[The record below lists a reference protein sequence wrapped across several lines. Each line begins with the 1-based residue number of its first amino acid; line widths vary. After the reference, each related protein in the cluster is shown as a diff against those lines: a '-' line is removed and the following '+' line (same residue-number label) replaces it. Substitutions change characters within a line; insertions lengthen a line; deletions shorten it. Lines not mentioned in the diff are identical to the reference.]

1 VNSNLNLASKPFT
14 NRILPWVLTFGIL
27 GVAFVGLLVVVAL
40 TTSAN
45 GEATR
50 IEAEINT
57 LKQEEKKVLEAAKEV
72 KGSLTLEEQEGLK
85 AAHQL
90 VDRRTFSWSKLFGD
104 LEASLPNNVRVS
116 RIAVRNITS
125 DGEVTV
131 AELELAAF
139 AKSPTTIIDMIG
151 SMNKD
156 GIFQAQLVSQNLQK
170 GRGEAGTIYE
180 LLVVYRP
187 RAGFTPQSV
196 AKVEDEA
203 SVKDASVKEEPR

>member
-1 VNSNLNLASKPFT
+1 MTSNLNLASKPFT
-14 NRILPWVLTFGIL
+14 NRILPWILTFAVLSI
-27 GVAFVGLLVVVAL
+27 AFVGLLVVVAL

-45 GEATR
+45 KEAAR

-57 LKQEEKKVLEAAKEV
+57 LKQEEKKLLDTAKEV
-72 KGSLTLEEQEGLK
+72 KGSLTVEQQQGLT

-116 RIAVRNITS
+116 RIAVRNVAS
-125 DGEVTV
+125 DGDATV

-139 AKSPTTIIDMIG
+139 ATSATTIIDMIS
-151 SMNKD
+151 SMNRD
-156 GIFQAQLVSQNLQK
+156 GIFQAQLISQNLQK
-170 GRGEAGTIYE
+170 GRGEAGTEYE

-187 RAGFTPQSV
+187 RSGFTPQQTV
-196 AKVEDEA
+196 AKVEDEKA
-203 SVKDASVKEEPR
+203 VKEERR